1 MILGITKE
9 KPSSSSEMNEAPEA
23 SSEAAPEGSKGSAPE
38 LSAKQHAAKKFF
50 QSAQSGKWDKASV
63 ALQQFIDICNYE
75 EDEEDD
81 GDFFNPPSK

>member
-23 SSEAAPEGSKGSAPE
+23 SSEAAPE